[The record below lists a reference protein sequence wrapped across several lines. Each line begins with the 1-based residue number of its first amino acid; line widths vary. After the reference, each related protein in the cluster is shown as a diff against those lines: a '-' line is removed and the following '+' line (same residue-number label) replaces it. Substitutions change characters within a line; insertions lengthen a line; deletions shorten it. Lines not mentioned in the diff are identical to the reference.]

1 MTDEEDPTGMSHLL
15 AGLKE
20 TGPMPDDLNDRIR
33 ASLAGEQAAREDEA
47 GRAEGTDDDGSAMAS
62 AATPS
67 DSADETDAPFETSGG
82 GDEDSERSGF
92 WSQMDEQGS
101 GPSRRST
108 RAGRWVLGIAAAAV
122 VVMGIGG
129 IFAVRGG
136 DDGAGDSAGTPSQ
149 QTESGQ
155 EGAADEDAPADEETP
170 AFAMTESGTSYSEG
184 DLASQASSLY
194 ANPEQGKEVEDTSVL
209 GSLSTAAGARD
220 CLTRLGS
227 PELQPV
233 VIDVAEFDDTPGV
246 LIIAEPVPEGTP
258 QAFAVTTG
266 CEQIWDGPTDLPA
279 GD

>member
-1 MTDEEDPTGMSHLL
+1 MTDEQDPTGMSHLL

-33 ASLAGEQAAREDEA
+33 ASLAGEQAAREDE
-47 GRAEGTDDDGSAMAS
+47 
-62 AATPS
+62 P
-67 DSADETDAPFETSGG
+67 TDAEAMGLDDAGANDGTEG
-82 GDEDSERSGF
+82 EDAERSGF
-92 WSQMDEQGS
+92 WSQMDEDGR

-108 RAGRWVLGIAAAAV
+108 PAGRWVLGIAAVAV

-136 DDGAGDSAGTPSQ
+136 DDGASDSAEGTSQEETSAPQEDSEADSEAAPS
-149 QTESGQ
+149 
-155 EGAADEDAPADEETP
+155 DDEETP
-170 AFAMTESGTSYSEG
+170 AFAVIESGQTYTRG
-184 DLASQASSLY
+184 NLASRAGSLY
-194 ANPEQGKEVEDTSVL
+194 DNPNQGEEVEDTSVL

-233 VIDVAEFDDTPGV
+233 VIDIASFDETSGV

-258 QAFAVTTG
+258 KAWAVTTG
-266 CEQIWDGPTDLPA
+266 CEEIWDGPTDVST